1 MQGWIQEIVK
11 GDPVYPVSK
20 GYVCRVN
27 MRRAKRTENYP
38 LAVGVENVCFWE
50 HWEIHSGDII

>member
-1 MQGWIQEIVK
+1 MQGRIQEIVK

-27 MRRAKRTENYP
+27 MRRAKRSENYP
-38 LAVGVENVCFWE
+38 LAVGVENIFA
-50 HWEIHSGDII
+50 SGSTGRSILET